1 TVQSAPGR
9 GRYWPLEPAMLS
21 RGGLGRVLGCE
32 IDLYAR
38 CCQRLADACRWRNM
52 ESSLRRTKREQHGRF
67 VPKPGSR
74 NSRSNLPRDAVY
86 GGQYPGLSILPV
98 AKSQTLCTA

>member
-1 TVQSAPGR
+1 
-9 GRYWPLEPAMLS
+9 
-21 RGGLGRVLGCE
+21 
-32 IDLYAR
+32 
-38 CCQRLADACRWRNM
+38 M

-86 GGQYPGLSILPV
+86 GDQYPGLSILPV
-98 AKSQTLCTA
+98 AKSQTLCIASTSLKSAPIKTSAPSQFPNPYVSVEGFGFVLSLSFSYKQEVAVLIRPTS